1 MLLPTPFHP
10 KTSLLNENNEWR
22 NWSGFM
28 VAGTYEPTHERE
40 YYAIRNAAALIDV
53 SPLYKYDLLG
63 QDAER
68 LVNKIVTRNVKKC
81 DLGQIMYSPWCDE
94 NGHMIDDGTI
104 WRLAE
109 NHFRITA
116 ADPNLRWFQDCG
128 FGLDCLVADV
138 SNELAALALQGP
150 NSRPILREVTTG
162 IELENIGY
170 YRLAST
176 TIAGIPLTIT
186 RTGFTGDLGFEL
198 WFSPEY
204 AERMWDV
211 LMEVGYRY
219 GLLPAGMVAL
229 DIARIEAGLLLI
241 EVDYISSTRAL
252 IDSRKSTPFDA
263 GLAWTVAL
271 DKGSFVGR
279 KALRAEAARGSRWAL
294 VGLEIDWP
302 VLESL
307 FAVQDLPPLVAGRAS
322 REAVPVY
329 NENGRQIGQAT
340 SRTFSPILKKY
351 IALATVES
359 EFAQEGF
366 PLSIE
371 VTVEFTRQQCPARV
385 ISIPF
390 YDPVHKRK

>member
-1 MLLPTPFHP
+1 MPLPTPFHSR
-10 KTSLLNENNEWR
+10 TSVLNENNEWR
-22 NWSGFM
+22 NWSGYLA
-28 VAGTYEPTHERE
+28 AGTYEPTHERE

-53 SPLYKYDLLG
+53 SPLYKYDLMG

-68 LVNKIVTRNVKKC
+68 LVNKIVTRNVEKC
-81 DLGQIMYSPWCDE
+81 SIGQIMYSPWCDE

-116 ADPNLRWFQDCG
+116 ANPNLRWFQDCG
-128 FGLDCLVADV
+128 FGLDCHVADV
-138 SNELAALALQGP
+138 SDKLAALALQGP
-150 NSRPILREVTTG
+150 NSRLILREVTTG
-162 IELENIGY
+162 IELNNIGY
-170 YRLAST
+170 YRLEWAT
-176 TIAGIPLTIT
+176 VAGIPLTIT

-204 AERMWDV
+204 AEKMWDI
-211 LMEVGYRY
+211 LMETGRRY

-241 EVDYISSTRAL
+241 EVDYISATRAL

-271 DKGSFVGR
+271 DKGAFVGR
-279 KALRAEAARGSRWAL
+279 NALEAEAARVSRWAL
-294 VGLEIDWP
+294 VGLEIDWT

-307 FAVQDLPPLVAGRAS
+307 FAAHDLPPLVAGRAS
-322 REAVPVY
+322 REAVPVC
-329 NENGRQIGQAT
+329 NDNGRQIGQAT
-340 SRTFSPILKKY
+340 SRTFSPVLKKY

-359 EFAQEGF
+359 EYAQEGF

-371 VTVEFTRQQCPARV
+371 VTVEYTRQQCPARV
-385 ISIPF
+385 ISTPF

>member
-63 QDAER
+63 QGAER
-68 LVNKIVTRNVKKC
+68 LVNKIITRNVEKC

-104 WRLAE
+104 WRLAD

-138 SNELAALALQGP
+138 SNKLAALALQGP
-150 NSRPILREVTTG
+150 NSRSILREVTTG
-162 IELENIGY
+162 IELKNIGY

-211 LMEVGYRY
+211 LMEVGHRY

-263 GLAWTVAL
+263 GLDWTVAL

-302 VLESL
+302 ILESL
-307 FAVQDLPPLVAGRAS
+307 FASQDLPPLVAGRAS

-366 PLSIE
+366 ALSIE
-371 VTVEFTRQQCPARV
+371 VTVEYNRQQCPARV